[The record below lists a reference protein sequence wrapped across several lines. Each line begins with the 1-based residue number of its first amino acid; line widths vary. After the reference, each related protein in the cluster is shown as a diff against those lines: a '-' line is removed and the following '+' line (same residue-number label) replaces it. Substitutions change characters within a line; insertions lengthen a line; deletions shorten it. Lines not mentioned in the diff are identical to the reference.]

1 MYALVRSQGES
12 MLAKVLTEAKASD
25 DVAATLSAAGV
36 NDFEQLI
43 AVVSAGDHHEE
54 LRKLGITKL
63 GARAKYATADRSC
76 CWDLGGSAALALMV
90 RDSLRCARRLAT
102 LVQPYWKALAIK
114 EQGNAQY
121 KDSRFEDAAN
131 LYTRA
136 IKEMPMSSCDLALN
150 CYSNRA
156 ACFQQ
161 MREPKLALADVNHVL
176 VYDPTNAKALARKQ
190 VYEQQVASER

>member
-1 MYALVRSQGES
+1 MAVAPPKAEAVAQATEPPPKGPGE
-12 MLAKVLTEAKASD
+12 EA
-25 DVAATLSAAGV
+25 
-36 NDFEQLI
+36 
-43 AVVSAGDHHEE
+43 
-54 LRKLGITKL
+54 
-63 GARAKYATADRSC
+63 
-76 CWDLGGSAALALMV
+76 
-90 RDSLRCARRLAT
+90 
-102 LVQPYWKALAIK
+102 K